1 MIRIH
6 KEGRTIVFLA
16 IIILLGINILAAL
29 FLNIIIFYTIS
40 FGSFVIMVLILRF
53 FRIPVRRFVKDESLI
68 IAPADGKVVAIER
81 TFLDE
86 FLQEERMQVSIF
98 MSVHNVH
105 ANYYPIN
112 GKVVYY
118 KYHPGKYLL
127 ARHPK
132 SSTLNERS
140 SVGIANEKI
149 TILVRQIAGYV
160 ARRVK
165 CYAVHGK
172 VASQGEELGFI
183 KFGSRVDLFLPT
195 DAKILVKLDEMTMG
209 GVTPI
214 AAYK

>member
-53 FRIPVRRFVKDESLI
+53 FRIPVRRFVKDNSLI

-140 SVGIANEKI
+140 SVGIANEKT

-165 CYAVHGK
+165 CYAVQGK

>member
-16 IIILLGINILAAL
+16 TIILLGINILAAL

-53 FRIPVRRFVKDESLI
+53 FRIPVRRFVKDDSLI

-86 FLQEERMQVSIF
+86 FLQEERIQVSIF

-140 SVGIANEKI
+140 SVGIANEKT

-165 CYAVHGK
+165 CYAVQGK

-195 DAKILVKLDEMTMG
+195 DAKILVKLDEKTMG

>member
-16 IIILLGINILAAL
+16 TIILLGINILAAL

-53 FRIPVRRFVKDESLI
+53 FRIPVRRFVKDDSLI

-86 FLQEERMQVSIF
+86 FLKEERIQVSIF

-140 SVGIANEKI
+140 SVGIANEKT

-165 CYAVHGK
+165 CYAVQGK

-214 AAYK
+214 AAYN